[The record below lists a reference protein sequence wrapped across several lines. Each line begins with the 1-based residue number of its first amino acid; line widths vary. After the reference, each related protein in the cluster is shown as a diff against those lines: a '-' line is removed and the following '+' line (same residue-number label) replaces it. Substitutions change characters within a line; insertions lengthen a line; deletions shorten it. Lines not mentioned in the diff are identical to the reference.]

1 MTGPKNIHW
10 RKLDNAAKIFPAT
23 SGKSDVRVFRFY
35 CELESAVDGE
45 LLSNA
50 LEKTVEKYP
59 LLLSVMRK
67 GMFWYYLEKS
77 ERKPVVREE
86 EKPPC
91 TNLYSQDKK
100 SLLFEVSYYK
110 NRINLEIFH
119 ALMDGTGAIQFIREL
134 VKNYLLLAH
143 AGENLPDIPLTEEN
157 QTSQDYESDGFA
169 KYYSRESKGQKEK
182 SRRTYQLSGAKAGYG
197 NLQILEAT
205 LSTSALL
212 AKAREYGVSMTV
224 LLTAVFLCAIEREM
238 PQRQKSNPVALMVPV
253 NLRKYFPSASMLNFF
268 GWIEPFY
275 QFGTEPV
282 VLEDVIAFV
291 KKYFSEE
298 LTKER
303 LGTRMG
309 NLVKLEHNPFLR
321 VTPLELKNLGMM
333 LGARMSKKNVTAIFS
348 NMGSI
353 SMPKEYVPYI
363 RRFGVFISTPKI
375 ELCMC
380 SFEDTVTLSF
390 TSAFQNPNILRNFFS
405 ILKEIGLKAEMAAP
419 DFPAQKE
426 KGYPDF
432 RFFQWTTFLCI
443 TMAVLGIMANVLLT
457 PGIWWSAVSLAA
469 IFTIW
474 ISLAV
479 GFFKRHNLLKNAL
492 WQIFLINGGCILWDR
507 LMGWQ
512 GWSVNYVLPIT
523 SLVITGFVVAAARA
537 SRLKVQ
543 EYMIYFLASGL
554 VGLIPAILLLTHVVD
569 VPVPSVLCSGFS
581 FLFLTML
588 VIFKW
593 NDLVQELCKKLH
605 L

>member
-1 MTGPKNIHW
+1 MSGPKNNW

-23 SGKSDVRVFRFY
+23 SSKSDVRVFRFY

-45 LLSNA
+45 LLSKA

-77 ERKPVVREE
+77 DRKPVVKEE

-91 TNLYSQDKK
+91 TNLYFQDKK

-134 VKNYLLLAH
+134 VKNYLVLAH
-143 AGENLPDIPLTEEN
+143 REENLPDIALTEEN
-157 QTSQDYESDGFA
+157 QTRQDFESDGFA
-169 KYYSRESKGQKEK
+169 KYYSKESKGRKEK
-182 SRRTYQLSGAKAGYG
+182 SRRTYQLNGAKAGYG
-197 NLQILEAT
+197 NLQVMEAT
-205 LSTSALL
+205 LSTSELL
-212 AKAREYGVSMTV
+212 SKSREYGVSMTV
-224 LLTAVFLCAIEREM
+224 LLTAVFLCAIEKEM
-238 PQRQKSNPVALMVPV
+238 TERQKSNPVALMVPV
-253 NLRKYFPSASMLNFF
+253 NLRRFFPSASMLNFF

-275 QFGTEPV
+275 QFGADPA
-282 VLEDVIAFV
+282 VLEDVIASV
-291 KKYFSEE
+291 SRYFNEE

-309 NLVKLEHNPFLR
+309 NLVRLEYNPFLR

-333 LGARMSKKNVTAIFS
+333 LGAKMAKKNVTAIFS

-353 SMPKEYVPYI
+353 SMPCEYVPYI

-390 TSAFQNPNILRNFFS
+390 TSAYQNPNIHRNFFG
-405 ILKEIGLKAEMAAP
+405 ILKEIGLKADMITP
-419 DFPAQKE
+419 DFPTQKE
-426 KGYPDF
+426 AGYPDI

-457 PGIWWSAVSLAA
+457 PGIWWSIASLAA
-469 IFTIW
+469 IFMIW
-474 ISLAV
+474 VSLAV

-512 GWSVNYVLPIT
+512 GWSVNYVLPIS
-523 SLVITGFVVAAARA
+523 SLVITGFMVAAARA

-543 EYMIYFLASGL
+543 EYMIYFLASGMIGL
-554 VGLIPAILLLTHVVD
+554 LPAALLAAKVVGVAL
-569 VPVPSVLCSGFS
+569 PSVLCSGFS

-593 NDLVQELCKKLH
+593 NDLVQELSKKLH

>member
-1 MTGPKNIHW
+1 MSGPKNNW

-23 SGKSDVRVFRFY
+23 SSKSDVRVFRFY

-45 LLSNA
+45 LLTKA
-50 LEKTVEKYP
+50 LEKTVDKYP

-77 ERKPVVREE
+77 DRKPVVKEE

-91 TNLYSQDKK
+91 TNLYFQDKK

-119 ALMDGTGAIQFIREL
+119 ALMDGTGAIQFMREL
-134 VKNYLLLAH
+134 VKNYLVLAYRE
-143 AGENLPDIPLTEEN
+143 ENLPDIALTDEN
-157 QTSQDYESDGFA
+157 QTRQDNESDSFA
-169 KYYSRESKGQKEK
+169 KYYSRESKGRKEK
-182 SRRTYQLSGAKAGYG
+182 SRRTHQLSGAKAGYG
-197 NLQILEAT
+197 NLQVMEAT
-205 LSTSALL
+205 LSTSELL
-212 AKAREYGVSMTV
+212 SKSREYGVSMTV

-238 PQRQKSNPVALMVPV
+238 SERQKSNPVALMVPV
-253 NLRKYFPSASMLNFF
+253 NLRRFFPSASMLNFF

-275 QFGTEPV
+275 QFGSKPV
-282 VLEDVIAFV
+282 VLEDVIASV
-291 KKYFSEE
+291 SRYFNEE
-298 LTKER
+298 LTKEQ

-309 NLVKLEHNPFLR
+309 NLVRLEHNPFLR
-321 VTPLELKNLGMM
+321 ATPLELKNLGMM
-333 LGARMSKKNVTAIFS
+333 LGAKMAKKNVTAIFS

-353 SMPKEYVPYI
+353 SMPREYVPYI

-390 TSAFQNPNILRNFFS
+390 TSAYQNPNIHRNFFE
-405 ILKEIGLKAEMAAP
+405 ILKEIGLRADVITP

-426 KGYPDF
+426 PGYPDI
-432 RFFQWTTFLCI
+432 RFFQWATFLCV

-457 PGIWWSAVSLAA
+457 PGIWWSIASLAA
-469 IFTIW
+469 IFMIW
-474 ISLAV
+474 VSLAV

-492 WQIFLINGGCILWDR
+492 WQICLINAGCVLWDR
-507 LMGWQ
+507 LTGWQ

-523 SLVITGFVVAAARA
+523 SLIITGFMVAAAKA

-543 EYMIYFLASGL
+543 EYMIYFLVSGMI
-554 VGLIPAILLLTHVVD
+554 GLLPAALLTAKVVA
-569 VPVPSVLCSGFS
+569 VAFPSVLCAGIS

>member
-1 MTGPKNIHW
+1 MSDPKNVHW

-23 SGKSDVRVFRFY
+23 SSKADVRVFRFY

-45 LLSNA
+45 LLSKA

-59 LLLSVMRK
+59 MLLSVMRK

-77 ERKPVVREE
+77 DRKPVVREE

-91 TNLYSQDKK
+91 TNLYFQDKK

-134 VKNYLLLAH
+134 VKDYLLLAH
-143 AGENLPDIPLTEEN
+143 ADKNLPDIVLTEEN
-157 QTSQDYESDGFA
+157 QTIQDYESDGFA
-169 KYYSRESKGQKEK
+169 KYYSRESKGKKEK
-182 SRRTYQLSGAKAGYG
+182 GRRTYQLSGAKAGYG
-197 NLQILEAT
+197 NLQIMEAT
-205 LSTSALL
+205 LSTAELL
-212 AKAREYGVSMTV
+212 SKSREYGVSMTV
-224 LLTAVFLCAIEREM
+224 LLTAVFLCSIEREM
-238 PQRQKSNPVALMVPV
+238 TLRQKANPVALMVPV
-253 NLRKYFPSASMLNFF
+253 NLRKFFPSASMMNFF

-275 QFGTEPV
+275 KFGSESAD
-282 VLEDVIAFV
+282 LKDVIASV
-291 KKYFSEE
+291 KNYFREE

-309 NLVKLEHNPFLR
+309 NLVRLEYNPFLR

-333 LGARMSKKNVTAIFS
+333 LGAKMSKKNITAIFS
-348 NMGSI
+348 NMGSV
-353 SMPKEYVPYI
+353 SMPQEYVPYI
-363 RRFGVFISTPKI
+363 QRFGVFISTPKI

-380 SFEDTVTLSF
+380 SFEDKVTLSF
-390 TSAFQNPNILRNFFS
+390 TSAYQNPNIMRNFFE
-405 ILKEIGLKAEMAAP
+405 ILKEIGLKCEMIAP
-419 DFPAQKE
+419 DFPVQKE
-426 KGYPDF
+426 MGYPDI

-443 TMAVLGIMANVLLT
+443 TMAVLGVMANVLLT
-457 PGIWWSAVSLAA
+457 PGIWWSLAALAA

-492 WQIFLINGGCILWDR
+492 WQIFLISGGCILWDR

-523 SLVITGFVVAAARA
+523 SLVITGFMVAAARA
-537 SRLKVQ
+537 SRLRVQ
-543 EYMIYFLASGL
+543 EYMIYYLVSGL
-554 VGLIPAILLLTHVVD
+554 VGLLPAVLLVTKVVD
-569 VPVPSVLCSGFS
+569 VPLPSVLCSGIS

-588 VIFKW
+588 VVFKW
-593 NDLVQELCKKLH
+593 SDLAQELFKKLH